1 MTVMPGPGRLVGSG
15 RRADVYDLGGGRVLR
30 RCRDRAQATDR
41 EAQVMVHARAH
52 GVPVPEVFDASGTDI
67 IMARAAG
74 PTMLQALTRRPWTL
88 ERQARLLVALHD
100 LVHAVP
106 PLGWLRTPFGEG
118 ASLLHADLHPQNVI
132 MTRDGP
138 QVIDWE
144 AAARGPAAA
153 DLALTWVIL
162 ASSQIQAPLVQRA
175 AGWVGQALFAR
186 RYLAAAGP
194 QTDDWLASAAEY
206 RLGDPTVLRA
216 EAAMLHRLLAEGR
229 LAGRGSWQ

>member
-1 MTVMPGPGRLVGSG
+1 MTVMHTPGRLVGSG

-30 RCRDRAQATDR
+30 RYRDRALTTVR

-67 IMARAAG
+67 VMARAVG

-88 ERQARLLVALHD
+88 ERQARLLVALHG

-106 PLGWLRTPFGEG
+106 PLNWLRTPFGDG
-118 ASLLHADLHPQNVI
+118 ANMLHTDLHPQNVI
-132 MTRDGP
+132 MTKDGP

-153 DLALTWVIL
+153 DLALTWVIIATSRIQGPL
-162 ASSQIQAPLVQRA
+162 AQRA
-175 AGWVGQALFAR
+175 VGWVGQSLFAR
-186 RYLAAAGP
+186 RYLAAASP
-194 QTDDWLASAAEY
+194 QTAGWLPAAAEY
-206 RLGDPTVLRA
+206 RLGDPTVLQA
-216 EAAMLHRLLAEGR
+216 EAAVLRGLLANGR
-229 LAGRGSWQ
+229 LAGPGSRS